1 MTGSVLT
8 IGLSPAFEKVLVFP
22 SFRENEV
29 NRSTFHTLSASGKA
43 INVTRVLGKL
53 GRTAVNITQ
62 LGGPRVREFLALAEK
77 ENIRVR
83 FVETEAETR
92 VCTTLIN
99 EEKGTSTELVEEAN
113 EVEAGVSEKMYYL
126 FLDEIPHHSAVTVSG
141 TKAKGFSDTLIP
153 RIVGECGRRGV
164 LTVLDIRGKDLL
176 LSLKKHPSVIK
187 PNISEFC
194 STFSVSKDKAE
205 VEEKTREIYD
215 TYGACTVITR
225 GPEPSWCFDGKK
237 FLEIVSP
244 VEIEKAVN
252 TIGCGDTLTGVLTH
266 SLLLGRTLEEA
277 VREGMAA
284 ATHKA
289 EHRSFDFCL

>member
-43 INVTRVLGKL
+43 INVTRVLTRL

-62 LGGPRVREFLALAEK
+62 LGGPRVREFLALAER
-77 ENIRVR
+77 ENITVR
-83 FVETEAETR
+83 YVETEAETR

-113 EVEAGVSEKMYYL
+113 EVGEEVSERMYEL
-126 FLDEIPHHSAVTVSG
+126 FLDELPHHSAVTVSG
-141 TKAKGFSDTLIP
+141 TKAKGFSDFLIP
-153 RIVGECGRRGV
+153 RIVGECSSRGI
-164 LTVLDIRGKDLL
+164 LTLLDIKGKDLL
-176 LSLKKHPSVIK
+176 LSLEKHPSIIK

-194 STFSVSKDKAE
+194 STFGVLPRRNE
-205 VEEKTREIYD
+205 VEAKTREIYG
-215 TYGACTVITR
+215 TYGALSVITR
-225 GPEPSWCFDGKK
+225 GSEPSWCFDGRNL
-237 FLEIVSP
+237 LEIESP
-244 VEIEKAVN
+244 VKPEKVVN

-266 SLLLGRTLEEA
+266 SLLLGNTLEEA

-284 ATHKA
+284 ATRKA
-289 EHRSFDFCL
+289 EHQSFEF